1 MMKKEKPKNGTDAVS
16 KRVVTN
22 ITPRVIG
29 KKKVNSKK
37 KQMIYP
43 WNLCFLFFMAV
54 PTETKT

>member
-37 KQMIYP
+37 
-43 WNLCFLFFMAV
+43 
-54 PTETKT
+54 ETDDLSLEPLLLVFHGCSY